1 MWRDESKGLIHGK
14 DFNDDDALDISSDDE
29 AEPSAKRTKVSAA
42 SGTSDVEDVM
52 EMDSDGEVIPSRPP
66 SHGPPSS
73 SSPAEEEYDLD
84 ALIAAEEAERAAANQ
99 RSAAASGPSKSQNT
113 APTASTS
120 VYDMDADD
128 DAMWDAL
135 DAMDFD
141 APAPQPP
148 PQKQK
153 PALPQTNQNQNFQDE
168 DEDMWDI
175 MREMEQ
181 EAQAERAQAQAKAK
195 KPVSSA
201 GPAVSGLV
209 PHAKPVLEKVADE
222 HEWDDM
228 YD

>member
-29 AEPSAKRTKVSAA
+29 VEPSAKRAKVSAA
-42 SGTSDVEDVM
+42 SGPSDVEDVM

-73 SSPAEEEYDLD
+73 SPPAEEEYDLD
-84 ALIAAEEAERAAANQ
+84 ALVAAEEAAEAVVKQ
-99 RSAAASGPSKSQNT
+99 RYPAASGPSKSQNT

-120 VYDMDADD
+120 AYDMDADD

-141 APAPQPP
+141 APAPQPL

-153 PALPQTNQNQNFQDE
+153 HVLPQTNQNQNFQDE

-181 EAQAERAQAQAKAK
+181 EAQAEKAQAQAK